1 VLRLEETTRP
11 TTGTDGNGRRFTVT
25 AIGSR
30 VSVDHRGSTIV
41 SASMAAGDSLAVPLA
56 VEQGASADSRK
67 SSKASSDT
75 AAEDDLEVVV
85 PARTFTN
92 SLYQPN
98 LEAIE
103 ERRRSPRSG
112 SLSSGLSGKS
122 S

>member
-1 VLRLEETTRP
+1 
-11 TTGTDGNGRRFTVT
+11 
-25 AIGSR
+25 

-103 ERRRSPRSG
+103 ERRRSPRPG